1 MALTLDLTGKVATV
15 TGGSRGIGR
24 AICHAFA
31 AAGADVVVAS
41 RKIESC
47 KSVATE
53 IEDAYGVRAL
63 PVAVNVSNW
72 DECDRLCEAVYEWSG
87 HCEILVNNAGSSP
100 QYENL
105 VSVSEAL
112 YDKTHNI
119 NARGAFRLGALFG
132 SRMASGDGGL
142 IIQIS
147 STAVYYPVKEELPY
161 KMAKHSLHA
170 LTAALIS
177 EYQPK
182 VRANTI
188 VAGAFDTDITD
199 AWPPGKKEEAAAK
212 NPLRRIGQPDDVA
225 NLCVFLA
232 SDAGG
237 YVNGAEVLLDGGV
250 ARR

>member
-1 MALTLDLTGKVATV
+1 VALTLDLTGKVATV
-15 TGGSRGIGR
+15 TGGSRGIGK
-24 AICHAFA
+24 AICHAFG

-47 KSVATE
+47 KSVAAE
-53 IEDAYGVRAL
+53 IENTYGVRAL
-63 PVAVNVSNW
+63 PLAVNVSNW
-72 DECDRLCEAVYEWSG
+72 EECDRLCDAVYEWSG

-100 QYENL
+100 QYPDL
-105 VSVSEAL
+105 LSVSEAL

-119 NARGAFRLGALFG
+119 NARGPFRLGALFG
-132 SRMASGDGGL
+132 SHMASGDGGL

-147 STAVYYPVKEELPY
+147 STAVYYPVREELPY
-161 KMAKHSLHA
+161 KMAKAATHA

-188 VAGAFDTDITD
+188 VAGAFDTDIND
-199 AWPPGKKEEAAAK
+199 AWPPGKKEEQAAK

-232 SDAGG
+232 SDAGA
-237 YVNGAEVLLDGGV
+237 YVNGAEILLDGGV

>member
-1 MALTLDLTGKVATV
+1 VVVTLDLRGKVAVV
-15 TGGSRGIGR
+15 TGGSRGIGK
-24 AICHAFA
+24 AVCHAFA

-41 RKIESC
+41 RKFENC
-47 KSVATE
+47 KSVAEE
-53 IEDAYGVRAL
+53 IANAYGVNAL

-72 DECDRLCEAVYEWSG
+72 DDCDRLCDAVYEWSG

-100 QYENL
+100 QYTDL
-105 VSVSEAL
+105 LSVTEAL

-119 NARGAFRLGALFG
+119 NARGPFRLGALFG
-132 SRMASGDGGL
+132 SRMAAGDGGL

-147 STAVYYPVKEELPY
+147 STAVYYPVRDELPY
-161 KMAKHSLHA
+161 RMAKTSLHA
-170 LTAALIS
+170 LSASLIS
-177 EYQPK
+177 EYEPK

-188 VAGAFDTDITD
+188 VAGAFDTDIID
-199 AWPPGKKEEAAAK
+199 AWPPGKKEEQEAK

-232 SDAGG
+232 SEAGA
-237 YVNGAEVLLDGGV
+237 YVNGAEILLDGGV

>member
-1 MALTLDLTGKVATV
+1 MTITLDLTGQVATV
-15 TGGSRGIGR
+15 TGGSRGIGK

-41 RKIESC
+41 RKLDNC
-47 KSVATE
+47 RAVAAA
-53 IEDAYGVRAL
+53 IEDAYGVKTL

-72 DECDRLCEAVYEWSG
+72 DECGRLCDAVYEWSG

-100 QYENL
+100 VYPDL
-105 VSVSEAL
+105 VSVTEAL
-112 YDKTHNI
+112 YDKTHSI
-119 NARGAFRLGALFG
+119 NARGPFRLGALFG
-132 SRMASGDGGL
+132 SRMAAGDGGL

-147 STAVYYPVKEELPY
+147 STAVYWPVKAELPY
-161 KMAKHSLHA
+161 KMAKVSLQA
-170 LTAALIS
+170 LTSALIS

-188 VAGAFDTDITD
+188 VPGAFDTDISQ
-199 AWPPGKKEEAAAK
+199 AWPEAAKDERAQA

-232 SDAGG
+232 SDAGS
-237 YVNGAEVLLDGGV
+237 YVNGAEILLDGGA